1 MRTMRYARSSPKF
14 DHGAALRVP
23 PTHDSKSWS
32 KLWMWLGDEGCQL
45 EGGAV
50 QVSTPE
56 GAAVAQPGD
65 WIVLSWSGSFYVAR
79 SPQALDA

>member
-1 MRTMRYARSSPKF
+1 MRYARFSPNF

-23 PTHDSKSWS
+23 PPHDAKSWS
-32 KLWMWLGDEGCQL
+32 KLWMWLGDEGCAL

-56 GAAVAQPGD
+56 GAAVAKPGD
-65 WIVLSWSGSFYVAR
+65 WIVLSYSGSFYVAR
-79 SPQALDA
+79 SNQALDA